1 MLFWILIILVVHG
14 GAAFAYAVA
23 TAPDHGTA
31 WAMFSMSFI
40 FCLGITQTGVAFSA
54 IMRITKSK
62 WGMSFG
68 RLGEILTLSFIPVVA
83 IMFAVIYLGG
93 MEDLFYWAAP
103 HAEGVAAHGRHIS
116 PWLGKGLFFW
126 RFVITTSLFYLASYV
141 YFSMGRRE
149 EVERKLLGTSKKMS
163 NVAPAFVC
171 FFYVIANSNLAWDF
185 GMTAIRHWESSIF
198 APYFW
203 SGNLLSGSAFL
214 FLISLI
220 FIARDKTEK
229 YDKHV
234 MDAVGKLLLGFVLLV
249 TYMFWSQHIVIW
261 YGGLPARTGPLFKQM
276 RGAYGAP
283 FVLMILAILVVPFLA
298 LLFRRLKLQLNGL
311 VVISIVVIGGIL
323 INRYLMI
330 VPIYSDGDISAP
342 SAWAGIALVAAVISA
357 ALLSVKCFTLLF
369 PDVTLSPCPV
379 KKDH

>member
-1 MLFWILIILVVHG
+1 MLFLILIILLVHG
-14 GAAFAYAVA
+14 AAAFAYAVA
-23 TAPDHGTA
+23 TAPDHSAA

-40 FCLGITQTGVAFSA
+40 FCLGLTQTGVAFSA

-83 IMFAVIYLGG
+83 IMFVVIYLGG

-103 HAEGVAAHGRHIS
+103 HAEGAATHGHHIS

-126 RFVITTSLFYLASYV
+126 RFVITTSLFYLASYI

-149 EVERKLLGTSKKMS
+149 EMERKLMGTSKKMS
-163 NVAPAFVC
+163 NIAPAFVC

-203 SGNLLSGSAFL
+203 SGNLLMGSAFL

-220 FIARDKTEK
+220 FITRGETEK
-229 YDKHV
+229 YDKNIL
-234 MDAVGKLLLGFVLLV
+234 DSVGKLLLGFVLLV
-249 TYMFWSQHIVIW
+249 IYMFWSQHIVTW

-276 RGAYGAP
+276 HGAYGTP

-311 VVISIVVIGGIL
+311 VVVSLVIIFGIL

-330 VPIYSDGDISAP
+330 VPIYSDGDFSA
-342 SAWAGIALVAAVISA
+342 SVAWAGIALIAAVVSA

-369 PDVTLSPCPV
+369 PGVTLTTSLV
-379 KKDH
+379 EKEH